1 MFRGE
6 GRRGKQGGQVN
17 DTASFCDILHRI
29 ATIAATHTHTH
40 NHPPAT
46 KRMDQLYVG
55 TSNTLFTDAESA
67 EAVRLYNQLPTDWSA
82 NRRHEHVAKQMTYD
96 TRNVHRKQIARALER
111 HTSSG
116 GITAMCRRQLKRKV
130 RAIAPQKKRKSRRAV
145 PLNTKV
151 AIVEMVLRSCV
162 LTAPE
167 IRSELY
173 DDGHGLWSSETVNKV
188 RRDAGFTR
196 KRTTPAKREACPV
209 AQHQH
214 AESLIQLGYLPEHFI
229 FIGATDRPIAAPC
242 PHPIVAAAGLTADAR
257 GCMQTK
263 HTRHQKT
270 GTRSTGTPPPAARP
284 ASKWRARS
292 TCRSPRWRR

>member
-67 EAVRLYNQLPTDWSA
+67 EAVRLYNQLPTDWFA

-151 AIVEMVLRSCV
+151 GVFI
-162 LTAPE
+162 PHKP
-167 IRSELY
+167 IRSSLHRIRGNPKNHVSEPNKHTVDVASLTRRESALASSWPTSLFNAPQSGCGRLRGT
-173 DDGHGLWSSETVNKV
+173 DSHTDGRE
-188 RRDAGFTR
+188 
-196 KRTTPAKREACPV
+196 RTPYCRPA
-209 AQHQH
+209 
-214 AESLIQLGYLPEHFI
+214 I
-229 FIGATDRPIAAPC
+229 
-242 PHPIVAAAGLTADAR
+242 AR
-257 GCMQTK
+257 GM
-263 HTRHQKT
+263 
-270 GTRSTGTPPPAARP
+270 
-284 ASKWRARS
+284 
-292 TCRSPRWRR
+292 